1 MSDKEFYQI
10 IADELKFKTMD
21 SALWT
26 QAIATAEGNPD
37 KTEALY
43 IRLRFLDLK
52 KSALSS
58 LQLASL
64 EPGTA
69 NPEAKAPDAQL
80 LQLRAQLARKIL
92 SQNRPSLYSILGLQ
106 PDASDAIVASAIA
119 DIESRGHE
127 SLASAEFKYAKNTLG
142 NSNLREQYDRKL
154 FESTSSDYQ
163 RTPQAYAGQAFS
175 DDDSWFGLNKSFIVS
190 ITVIVLLGYF
200 SLTYYKE
207 RNNRESQ
214 KESIGVQR
222 DALTSTT
229 ETNQTL
235 VQTEQMKAQADIEFR
250 NQALRMVDERQRQD
264 LQYRANTTDRLFEQR
279 RQEQERREIADQQ
292 RIKLQQD
299 QVEAQK
305 ISMERQYNACLNQQL
320 LSSREV
326 TQSDAFAR
334 CSMYRR

>member
-10 IADELKFKTMD
+10 IADELKSRTMD

-37 KTEALY
+37 KTEASY

-52 KSALSS
+52 KTALPS
-58 LQLASL
+58 LQLTSL
-64 EPGTA
+64 ERSTT
-69 NPEAKAPDAQL
+69 NYEAKAPDGQL

-106 PDASDAIVASAIA
+106 PDASDAIVASVIA
-119 DIESRGHE
+119 DFEASGHE
-127 SLASAEFKYAKNTLG
+127 NLGSAEFKYAKNTLG

-154 FESTSSDYQ
+154 FESTSSDYKS
-163 RTPQAYAGQAFS
+163 TSQAYAGQGFS
-175 DDDSWFGLNKSFIVS
+175 DDDSWLSSNKSFIVS

-222 DALTSTT
+222 DAVISTT
-229 ETNQTL
+229 DTNQAI

-250 NQALRMVDERQRQD
+250 NQALRIVDERQRQE
-264 LQYRANTTDRLFEQR
+264 LEYRANTTDRVFEQR
-279 RQEQERREIADQQ
+279 RQEQERREIAEQQ

-305 ISMERQYNACLNQQL
+305 ISMEKQYYACLNQQL
-320 LSSREV
+320 LSSREM
-326 TQSDAFAR
+326 TQADAYAR
-334 CSMYRR
+334 CAMYRR